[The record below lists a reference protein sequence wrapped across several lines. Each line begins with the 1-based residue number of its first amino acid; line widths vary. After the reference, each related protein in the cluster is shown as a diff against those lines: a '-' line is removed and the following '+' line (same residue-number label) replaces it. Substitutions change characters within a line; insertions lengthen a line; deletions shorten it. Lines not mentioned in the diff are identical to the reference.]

1 MGQSAEGTVLG
12 IGGIFLRAHDPAA
25 LAGWYRDNLGIVA
38 TKAGEPDPSGQWSW
52 QAGGGETVFSAFPAD
67 SDYFAADR
75 QFMINFRVAGLDSL
89 VTRLAANGIA
99 AERRRNGTTRT
110 SVALPGFAI
119 PRAIRSNCGNRRRV
133 DRAPLG
139 TFPLKIGSRLVP
151 LL

>member
-12 IGGIFLRAHDPAA
+12 IGGIFLRAQDPAA

-52 QAGGGETVFSAFPAD
+52 PAAGGETVFSAFPAD

-89 VTRLAANGIA
+89 VTRLEASGIA
-99 AERRRNGTTRT
+99 AERRAEWDHPDVGR
-110 SVALPGFAI
+110 FARI
-119 PRAIRSNCGNRRRV
+119 CDPEGNPIELWEPP
-133 DRAPLG
+133 AG
-139 TFPLKIGSRLVP
+139 
-151 LL
+151 